1 MNLNLIILH
10 KSTILKFSLN
20 KFINKRSVSQYLFLM
35 YDIRMVTTTTTDNK
49 ESKVKFNFK
58 EDKELKKE
66 IEEILTADV
75 NVQDAIDKLPLPL
88 LLSPPPFSAV
98 AAIVHSVCTLDG
110 KGSTQYMHH
119 ALRNIC
125 NGMHATLLVLC
136 QWCHMYLLGVLCTSA
151 TACSKGDKFLMRHA
165 LRLPHPPLQMPANA
179 SNSPKTL
186 MGGPGTGPRV

>member
-75 NVQDAIDKLPLPL
+75 NVQDAIDKLIIKHKEALTGFKYVDDIERL
-88 LLSPPPFSAV
+88 KRKSTRNKLFIRYV
-98 AAIVHSVCTLDG
+98 GVNG
-110 KGSTQYMHH
+110 KFGWGGFF
-119 ALRNIC
+119 LRNDDNQIYLV
-125 NGMHATLLVLC
+125 NKYKAVWYIYEKQNFIFYKKVLLENER
-136 QWCHMYLLGVLCTSA
+136 MRN
-151 TACSKGDKFLMRHA
+151 DFDIFLSTV
-165 LRLPHPPLQMPANA
+165 QDTI
-179 SNSPKTL
+179 K
-186 MGGPGTGPRV
+186 